1 MKKILKA
8 LKFIGAIA
16 FLVLTFIACDKEFN
30 SIDSDVL
37 GKENSNFSTNKFDIT
52 PLAYNKKL
60 ENVQVNGLNSN
71 LLGFYEDPL
80 YGSTTASIVTQLT
93 PLTLDPDFGVN
104 PVIDSVVLRIP
115 YFSTPISTD
124 ENNIT
129 EYRLDSLYGNPEAPI
144 KLSIYQ
150 SNYLLRDFNPT
161 GEPNAPQ
168 NYFSKADRDLTNPT
182 HNFAL
187 SNNTSV
193 DFDEQTIGGTI
204 FEQLDFKPS
213 AKATITKTGTGD
225 DEVVTQSTPSFREKL
240 DTDFWKAV
248 IIDKEDDPVLSN
260 ANNFRNYFRGLY
272 IKAEPASNDGSMIL
286 VNLAST
292 DANITIHYT
301 NGETD
306 SRTQASYVLNFTGN
320 RLNTFINDFSF
331 NGIPLTDGD
340 DSQGDNKLLLKG
352 TAAGS
357 MAIIDLFANED
368 FQALKDEFT
377 DGDNALKL
385 INEARLTIF
394 EDQESIAADSDIHK
408 YDRIYAY
415 DLKNNNSTIDYAFD
429 QTENTATPLNSKFVS
444 LGQRD
449 TINVNGVDRMG
460 YKIRITEHI
469 KNILLRDSLNTKLGL
484 VVSNNVNYIANVNI
498 LNIADDV
505 EGIPAATIITPR
517 GTVLWG
523 SNDNIDADLQ
533 MKLEIFYTEPNN

>member
-1 MKKILKA
+1 MKKIFKA
-8 LKFIGAIA
+8 LKFIGAGA

-71 LLGFYEDPL
+71 LLGFYEDPI
-80 YGSTTASIVTQLT
+80 YGTTTASIVTQLT
-93 PLTLDPDFGVN
+93 PLSFDPDFGVN
-104 PVIDSVVLRIP
+104 PVIDSVIMRIP
-115 YFSTPISTD
+115 YFSTPIGTD
-124 ENNIT
+124 ENNGT
-129 EYRLDSLYGNPEAPI
+129 EYRLDSLYGNVEAPI

-150 SNYLLRDFNPT
+150 SDYLLRDFNPT
-161 GEPNAPQ
+161 GEPNSPQ

-182 HNFAL
+182 HNFVF

-193 DFDEQTIGGTI
+193 DFDQQIIGGPL
-204 FEQLDFKPS
+204 FEKLDFKPS
-213 AKATITKTGTGD
+213 ALATITKTGTGD
-225 DEVVTQSTPSFREKL
+225 DEAVTESTPSFREKL
-240 DTDFWKAV
+240 DNNFWKTL

-272 IKAEPASNDGSMIL
+272 IKAEPASIDGSMIL

-292 DANITIHYT
+292 EANITIYYT

-306 SRTQASYVLNFTGN
+306 SRTQTSFVLNFTGN

-340 DSQGDNKLLLKG
+340 DNQGDNKLLLKG

-357 MAIIDLFANED
+357 MTIIDLFANED

-394 EDQESIAADSDIHK
+394 EDHESINSDSQIHK
-408 YDRIYAY
+408 YDRLYVY
-415 DLKNNNSTIDYAFD
+415 DLNNNTSTIDYAFD
-429 QTENTATPLNSKFVS
+429 PTENTASPINSKVVH
-444 LGQRD
+444 LGLRD
-449 TINVNGVDRMG
+449 TINVNGVERMG

-484 VVSNNVNYIANVNI
+484 VVSNNVNYIANANI
-498 LNIADDV
+498 LNITDDV

-523 SNDNIDADLQ
+523 SNDNIETDLQ